1 MAIERSK
8 YSSRLTESEVEEIR
22 AAPFAMRHTDVAK
35 RYGVT
40 PTTIARIRKGITWP
54 ARTHELVRVRVP
66 AEVVSALEDVA
77 RADEMPTEELASSIL
92 CRWAFR
98 YRKR

>member
-1 MAIERSK
+1 MVIEKSK

-40 PTTIARIRKGITWP
+40 PTTVARIRKGVTWP
-54 ARTHELVRVRVP
+54 PHTHEVVKVRVP
-66 AEVVSALEDVA
+66 TESMPALEGAA
-77 RADEMPTEELASSIL
+77 REQEIGVEELASSIVVQWVS
-92 CRWAFR
+92 RR
-98 YRKR
+98 EK